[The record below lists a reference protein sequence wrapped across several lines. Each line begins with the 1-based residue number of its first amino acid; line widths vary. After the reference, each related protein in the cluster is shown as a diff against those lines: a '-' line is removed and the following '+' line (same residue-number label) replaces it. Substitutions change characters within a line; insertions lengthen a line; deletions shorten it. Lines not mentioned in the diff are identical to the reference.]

1 MEDRPMLSNMH
12 ILSLKQGRL
21 YGDRIRIEALPQG
34 FAPPRR
40 LVALFALIGR
50 WRKHT
55 KKDPAEAGPELP
67 SRSRRHGDLIFRW
80 FIL

>member
-1 MEDRPMLSNMH
+1 MEDRPMLSSMH

-21 YGDRIRIEALPQG
+21 YGDRIPIEELPQG
-34 FAPPRR
+34 FALPRR

-50 WRKHT
+50 CRKHT
-55 KKDPAEAGPELP
+55 KKGPAEARPELP